1 MLGQW
6 LCTPPGSKDHCKCYH
21 IPSQAQDTFFDSSF
35 CEISTQVMVLDK
47 LTKLSQAKSL
57 HTYVPR
63 MKLFSKCI
71 STSRKEAKKVIV
83 AGVSY
88 VA

>member
-1 MLGQW
+1 
-6 LCTPPGSKDHCKCYH
+6 
-21 IPSQAQDTFFDSSF
+21 
-35 CEISTQVMVLDK
+35 MVLDK

-63 MKLFSKCI
+63 MKLFSKCT